1 MKRLENFL
9 KYKYILLAIMILTI
23 FSIFDIFNIKD
34 GLQTNLYQGF
44 KLVKVTEEKIKIDEK
59 NLVIS
64 ARMPEIHYSNEE
76 VERYINSYI
85 RRNINDSINHERQ
98 ESQLYK
104 NNSKTNVNIN
114 YHIVFENKSL
124 LNIVIYKEIRYKD
137 NKFKQEKDSYVFDL
151 NTGQRI
157 FLNNLLKDNEDYED
171 VIYDYIIDY
180 IKDNKLLFIKFMD
193 TTEDLFFILE
203 EELLEVMNEEY
214 ELLKIKMEQSKL
226 NIEYN
231 YVFVMPYVDIDD
243 AYKFEDFIENNLIDQ
258 TKLEEILTGE
268 VLIDKYLKGKNNEI
282 DLNLFLLKICP
293 EYYVLNDKIHL
304 NNSFKKISFYSDDY
318 KYSATPLSE
327 EQIKDIIS
335 INYGNT
341 LLTGGAGTG
350 KTTLML
356 SKVMK
361 LARVYPHHRFLI
373 LTHTKQEC
381 NELREKLQVLYK
393 ENTNIDIYTLNA
405 FVLKLAKKYN
415 LVVDYNMLKKDYY
428 KTFNNIV
435 KQARNIIKNK
445 NMFKGIFIDEAE
457 SFSKDE
463 IEFIREFLYK
473 TKYIFNVFSCNSLN
487 ISNNVNI
494 FKDNL
499 KEIKFDEHI
508 NLKKNYRQS
517 KELVDFNN
525 NFCENIDR
533 YIKKLRSNVKTTGF
547 YKTEDIKPSTK
558 SVDIIKVSDLEEQ
571 ISSVIWEVEYLIN
584 QKGLD
589 YSEIAIIYPYNKKKL
604 KSGKVMYF
612 QYMLRKALEKAN
624 IPYIYA
630 EENLTN
636 ISKKVGITIS
646 NIYTIKN
653 LEYKACVICQL
664 EMLYNHT
671 INDTTQDYQIN
682 DFIGDLN
689 KVYLATN
696 RACDYLS
703 IVTAFNEETSDI
715 IKLLIESK

>member
-1 MKRLENFL
+1 MNQYTNINSQLEAL
-9 KYKYILLAIMILTI
+9 KLKDIETYFYEKIGNNG
-23 FSIFDIFNIKD
+23 SIIP
-34 GLQTNLYQGF
+34 
-44 KLVKVTEEKIKIDEK
+44 KVTPFKG
-59 NLVIS
+59 
-64 ARMPEIHYSNEE
+64 
-76 VERYINSYI
+76 INT
-85 RRNINDSINHERQ
+85 DM
-98 ESQLYK
+98 L
-104 NNSKTNVNIN
+104 
-114 YHIVFENKSL
+114 
-124 LNIVIYKEIRYKD
+124 
-137 NKFKQEKDSYVFDL
+137 
-151 NTGQRI
+151 
-157 FLNNLLKDNEDYED
+157 
-171 VIYDYIIDY
+171 Y

-231 YVFVMPYVDIDD
+231 YVFVMPYVNIDD
-243 AYKFEDFIENNLIDQ
+243 AYNFEDFIENNLIDK
-258 TKLEEILTGE
+258 TKLEEILMGQA
-268 VLIDKYLKGKNNEI
+268 LIDEYFKGENNEI

-304 NNSFKKISFYSDDY
+304 NNIFKKISFYNDDY

-341 LLTGGAGTG
+341 LFTGGSGTG

-373 LTHTKQEC
+373 LTHTKQES

-393 ENTNIDIYTLNA
+393 ENTNIDIYTLNT

-445 NMFKGIFIDEAE
+445 NMFKGIFIDEVE

-499 KEIKFDEHI
+499 KEINFDEHI
-508 NLKKNYRQS
+508 NLNKNYRQS

-525 NFCENIDR
+525 NFCENIDK
-533 YIKKLRSNVKTTGF
+533 YIKRLRSNIKNTGF
-547 YKTEDIKPSTK
+547 YKTENIKSSTK

-604 KSGKVMYF
+604 KSGKIMYF
-612 QYMLRKALEKAN
+612 QYMLRKALENAN

-653 LEYKACVICQL
+653 LEYKACVVCQL

-671 INDTTQDYQIN
+671 INDITQDYQIN

-703 IVTAFNEETSDI
+703 IVTAFNEDTSDI

>member
-1 MKRLENFL
+1 MNQYTNINSQLEAL
-9 KYKYILLAIMILTI
+9 KLKDIETYFYKKIGKDT
-23 FSIFDIFNIKD
+23 SIIP
-34 GLQTNLYQGF
+34 
-44 KLVKVTEEKIKIDEK
+44 KVTPFKG
-59 NLVIS
+59 
-64 ARMPEIHYSNEE
+64 
-76 VERYINSYI
+76 INT
-85 RRNINDSINHERQ
+85 DM
-98 ESQLYK
+98 L
-104 NNSKTNVNIN
+104 
-114 YHIVFENKSL
+114 
-124 LNIVIYKEIRYKD
+124 
-137 NKFKQEKDSYVFDL
+137 
-151 NTGQRI
+151 
-157 FLNNLLKDNEDYED
+157 
-171 VIYDYIIDY
+171 Y

-203 EELLEVMNEEY
+203 EELLEVMNEEH

-231 YVFVMPYVDIDD
+231 YVFVLPYVDIDD
-243 AYKFEDFIENNLIDQ
+243 AYKFEDFIENNIIDK
-258 TKLEEILTGE
+258 TKLEEILTDKT
-268 VLIDKYLKGKNNEI
+268 LIDEYLKGENNEI

-304 NNSFKKISFYSDDY
+304 NNRFKKISFYSDDY
-318 KYSATPLSE
+318 KYSAIPLSE

-341 LLTGGAGTG
+341 LFAGGSGTG
-350 KTTLML
+350 KTTIML

-373 LTHTKQEC
+373 LTHTKQES

-393 ENTNIDIYTLNA
+393 ENTNIDIYTLSA

-415 LVVDYNMLKKDYY
+415 LVVDYNMLKSDYY

-499 KEIKFDEHI
+499 EGIEFDEHI
-508 NLKKNYRQS
+508 NLNKNYRQS

-525 NFCENIDR
+525 NFCKNIDK
-533 YIKKLRSNVKTTGF
+533 YIKKLRGNVKNTGF
-547 YKTEDIKPSTK
+547 YKTEDIKPNTK
-558 SVDIIKVSDLEEQ
+558 PVDIIKVSDLEEQ

-589 YSEIAIIYPYNKKKL
+589 YSEIAVIYPYNKKKL
-604 KSGKVMYF
+604 KSGKIMYF

-653 LEYKACVICQL
+653 LEYKACVVCQL